1 MFSGQFNLWNSSTFL
16 LEGSFSMPAGV
27 ILPKE
32 IQGGAFYKNSLY
44 LVSNIEDNVY
54 KLNISSGELTLVLS
68 DTYRKHDYEMEGLDF
83 WDLTPQGMGEM
94 HMFGNFMQ
102 AKEKAL
108 HNYKESRI
116 PASN

>member
-1 MFSGQFNLWNSSTFL
+1 
-16 LEGSFSMPAGV
+16 MPDG
-27 ILPKE
+27 ITLPKE

-54 KLNISSGELTLVLS
+54 KLNTTSGDLVLILS
-68 DTYRKHDYEMEGLDF
+68 DSYRKHDYEMEGLDF
-83 WDLTPQGMGEM
+83 WDLSSLDMGQM

-116 PASN
+116 PGQ